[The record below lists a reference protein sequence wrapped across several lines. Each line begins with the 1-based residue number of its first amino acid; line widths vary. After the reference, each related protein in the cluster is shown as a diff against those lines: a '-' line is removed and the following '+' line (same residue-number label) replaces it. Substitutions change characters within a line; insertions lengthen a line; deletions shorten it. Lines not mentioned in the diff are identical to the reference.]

1 MPSGIKSDSSG
12 LSGNAAKCI
21 RIPLYFGAANFPIKL
36 IKPWRSSLK
45 IVTRGLLTASCTRWF
60 STVYLFVVINW
71 LTLLRQVFPVRT
83 AEGGRHAVKWGLVVV
98 VDMLNGFETNLAR
111 SPRPPPGENTLFY
124 HPICGNS

>member
-21 RIPLYFGAANFPIKL
+21 RIPLYFGAVNFPINL

-45 IVTRGLLTASCTRWF
+45 IVTRGFSTASVTRLF
-60 STVYLFVVINW
+60 STVYLLLFINAS
-71 LTLLRQVFPVRT
+71 TLLDQVPFVRT
-83 AEGGRHAVKWGLVVV
+83 APGCLQVVILGLVVV

-111 SPRPPPGENTLFY
+111 SPR
-124 HPICGNS
+124 